1 MNNFNKSHSGSSYQ
15 PDEKYYSERRA
26 AREAYR
32 EEQCEQDEKVS
43 RLKKVI
49 GVGVAAI
56 FAVTLANGGGEA
68 IANVYKDTQP
78 VEEVATERVKVRSGD
93 TAWSYAKDAQ
103 EDIHEYN
110 ERHPDDPVRGDDS
123 LDIIRTDIQN
133 DNPDKNIGE
142 LQPGDTL
149 IIPDYTPNES
159 D

>member
-1 MNNFNKSHSGSSYQ
+1 MNNFDKSYSSSYQ
-15 PDEKYYSERRA
+15 PDERYYSERRA

-32 EEQCEQDEKVS
+32 EEQREQEEKVS

-56 FAVTLANGGGEA
+56 FAVTLANGGGEMV
-68 IANVYKDTQP
+68 ANAYKNSQP
-78 VEEVATERVKVRSGD
+78 VEEVATERVKVVSGD
-93 TAWSYAKDAQ
+93 TAWDYAKEAQ
-103 EDIHEYN
+103 QDIHDYN
-110 ERHPDDPVRGDDS
+110 EEHPDDPVRGNDS

-133 DNPDKNIGE
+133 DNPDKNIGD

-159 D
+159 E